1 MSGASFASLYCC
13 LFLIFQDRR
22 AGLQYPA
29 CSAAQPGGLGGGAVR
44 ELEKGGTGI
53 SPLPLAMGGL
63 LFILSYAAASRQ
75 AEQPAGHRAATLTGD
90 RARLLDGRGGR
101 AAAAVARGQPRARDV
116 PPPVRDWP
124 LAAGF

>member
-1 MSGASFASLYCC
+1 MSGLSFVSLYCY

-63 LFILSYAAASRQ
+63 LFILSYAPASRQ

-90 RARLLDGRGGR
+90 RARLLDGGGGASR
-101 AAAAVARGQPRARDV
+101 CRRRQGT
-116 PPPVRDWP
+116 
-124 LAAGF
+124 AAGSGRPTPGR

>member
-1 MSGASFASLYCC
+1 MGYTSVWGEFRLSL
-13 LFLIFQDRR
+13 LLSVLNLP
-22 AGLQYPA
+22 GP
-29 CSAAQPGGLGGGAVR
+29 PGGTTIPSVQRGAARRPGRGAVR

-90 RARLLDGRGGR
+90 RARLLDGGGGEPLPPSPGDSRGLGTSHPPSVIGR
-101 AAAAVARGQPRARDV
+101 
-116 PPPVRDWP
+116 
-124 LAAGF
+124 

>member
-1 MSGASFASLYCC
+1 M
-13 LFLIFQDRR
+13 
-22 AGLQYPA
+22 
-29 CSAAQPGGLGGGAVR
+29 R

-90 RARLLDGRGGR
+90 RARLLDGRGGEPLPPSPGDS
-101 AAAAVARGQPRARDV
+101 RGLGTSH
-116 PPPVRDWP
+116 PPSVIGR
-124 LAAGF
+124 